1 MQQQECIKKLQ
12 KGKAPGMDD
21 LTWEHIL
28 FAHPMLAVH
37 LSLLFRMLLKHN
49 VVPDGFG
56 YGLVIPLVK
65 DTDSNRFV
73 TA

>member
-1 MQQQECIKKLQ
+1 
-12 KGKAPGMDD
+12 
-21 LTWEHIL
+21 
-28 FAHPMLAVH
+28 MLAVH

-65 DTDSNRFV
+65 DTDGNRFV
-73 TA
+73 TDNRL